1 MFYIDDLLIENECY
15 ILEIGGKPI
24 GRAPIKEDLVL
35 RSSYEWQDTDIR
47 SVVDLFMDSMKQT
60 FKNFRQLQGHAQQFM
75 GRVIADDPELA
86 REGYKNIAAGKTPL
100 DTKYLTIPLYVRS
113 QSAYQLPS
121 LTFIFVNKDDGTTH
135 LEEAEKFLWQ
145 VSGVK
150 KGEYEKT
157 VIDENTGK
165 KEVKTYETYFTPSN
179 SNKPGYVYFKDG
191 KPGDKAE
198 TSNGFTLRKGN
209 LWLQDLSL
217 SAMDFSLSKELNL
230 QGYPQAIRITLTFK
244 DTQRR
249 YPAEAIKLL
258 KMASNASKAD
268 IAALTERKEK
278 PKPPEAKKGQN
289 TTRANTRSTSGGRNA

>member
-1 MFYIDDLLIENECY
+1 MFYIDDLLTENECY
-15 ILEIGGKPI
+15 ILKIGDEII
-24 GRAPIKEDLVL
+24 GRAPIKEDFVL

-75 GRVIADDPELA
+75 GRVIADDPALA
-86 REGYKNIAAGKTPL
+86 KEGYKNIAEGKSPL

-121 LTFIFVNKDDGTTH
+121 LTFIFVNKDDGITH
-135 LEEAEKFLWQ
+135 LEKAEKFLWQ

-150 KGEYEKT
+150 KGEYEETKWNEET
-157 VIDENTGK
+157 K
-165 KEVKTYETYFTPSN
+165 QKETTTYETYFTPSN
-179 SNKPGYVYFKDG
+179 SNKPGYVYYKDG
-191 KPGDKAE
+191 KPGAQAANCS
-198 TSNGFTLRKGN
+198 TGFTLVKGN

-217 SAMDFSLSKELNL
+217 SAMDISLSKELNL
-230 QGYPQAIRITLTFK
+230 KGYPQAIRITLTFK

-258 KMASNASKAD
+258 KMAGQASKEE
-268 IAALTERKEK
+268 IAALTTKTPKKPQEK
-278 PKPPEAKKGQN
+278 KTQN
-289 TTRANTRSTSGGRNA
+289 TTRANTQTTSGGRNI